1 MSVLSVDLG
10 TSNTV
15 AVLSALDRQPRV
27 VEVEGASS
35 MPSAVFAAEDGA
47 LIVGREAERRAR
59 LSPARYEPNPKRR
72 VDDGSLLLGDS
83 VVPVTNALAA
93 VLGKVAA
100 EVGRQLGGARPDEV
114 RLTHPAQWG
123 AARQNILLSAAR
135 QAGLGNPRLVPEP
148 VAAAAHFAAVTGVG
162 TKKPLAVYD
171 LGAGT
176 FDVAVVGGATV
187 LAEGGL
193 ADLGGLDVDQ
203 ALLDHIGRQVSA
215 RDPGGWQRLL
225 RPESTAD
232 RRAARALRE
241 DVRAAK
247 ESLSDHPQTEVPLPD
262 PFGDVLVT
270 RAELESLIR
279 PGLLRSVEVLASTVE
294 AAGTS
299 LGELAGIYLVGG
311 SSRIPLVA
319 TLIAERL
326 RVLPV
331 NLDQPETAVALGAH
345 HVNEDGT
352 SLRTRDVPPQLA
364 ETRTTAIH
372 PPARP
377 APSSVPAAPT
387 APPGVPAA
395 APATRAGQPGT
406 PMGPVQPGMPTAAP
420 APIGTAN
427 PVGPARAPATYAGQQ
442 GFAGHAPGHLGPP
455 VGPPAPG
462 LLAPGHPR
470 YGTGQPWAG
479 QPTPPKTAA
488 EQLGIVGCV
497 AMFVLGVGSLAAA
510 NFFMPAI
517 AVLSVPLFYAG
528 LRLARKH
535 PRPLPFF
542 CYGYAILI
550 AIMAILGVVAV
561 IARPAVTDASDLVL
575 PGILGGVAIVLA
587 LVPLIV
593 RAVREGARPPAV
605 R

>member
-1 MSVLSVDLG
+1 MRVLSVDLG

-15 AVLSALDRQPRV
+15 AVLSALDRPPRV
-27 VEVEGASS
+27 VEVEGAST
-35 MPSAVFAAEDGA
+35 MPSAVFAAEDGT

-59 LSPARYEPNPKRR
+59 LTPARYEPNPKRR

-83 VVPVTNALAA
+83 VVPVTNALGA

-100 EVGRQLGGARPDEV
+100 EVGRQLNGARPDEV

-123 AARQNILLSAAR
+123 AARRNILLASAR
-135 QAGLGNPRLVPEP
+135 QAGLGHPRLVPEP
-148 VAAAAHFAAVTGVG
+148 VAAAAHFAAVTGTV
-162 TKKPLAVYD
+162 TDQPLAVYD

-193 ADLGGLDVDQ
+193 PDLGGLDVDQ
-203 ALLDHIGRQVSA
+203 ALLDHIGRQVSV

-247 ESLSDHPQTEVPLPD
+247 ESLSDHPQTEVPLPE

-279 PGLLRSVEVLASTVE
+279 PRLLRSVEVLAATVQ

-299 LGELAGIYLVGG
+299 LGALAGIYLVGG

-364 ETRTTAIH
+364 ETRTTAIN
-372 PPARP
+372 PPPR
-377 APSSVPAAPT
+377 PT
-387 APPGVPAA
+387 APPPVMRPPAVLAGPPAGPPRFA
-395 APATRAGQPGT
+395 APP
-406 PMGPVQPGMPTAAP
+406 
-420 APIGTAN
+420 
-427 PVGPARAPATYAGQQ
+427 
-442 GFAGHAPGHLGPP
+442 PGHPA
-455 VGPPAPG
+455 PPAPG
-462 LLAPGHPR
+462 YGQ
-470 YGTGQPWAG
+470 YGTAHPWA
-479 QPTPPKTAA
+479 QPPKPPKTAA
-488 EQLGIVGCV
+488 DKLGIIGCIG
-497 AMFVLGVGSLAAA
+497 MFALALVSLWAA
-510 NFFMPAI
+510 NLIPVI
-517 AVLSVPLFYAG
+517 GVLCVPLVFGG
-528 LRLARKH
+528 LRLAGK
-535 PRPLPFF
+535 RPSPLSFF
-542 CYGYAILI
+542 CYGYAITLGTL
-550 AIMAILGVVAV
+550 AVLGVVRV
-561 IARPAVTDASDLVL
+561 IVSPAVTDSSDLVL
-575 PGILGGVAIVLA
+575 PGILGFVAIVLA
-587 LVPLIV
+587 VVPLSV
-593 RAVREGARPPAV
+593 RAVREGKRPPAPS

>member
-1 MSVLSVDLG
+1 MNVLSVDLG

-15 AVLSALDRQPRV
+15 AVLSALDRPPRV
-27 VEVEGASS
+27 VEVEGAST
-35 MPSAVFAAEDGA
+35 MPSAVFAAEDGT
-47 LIVGREAERRAR
+47 LVVGREADRRAR
-59 LSPARYEPNPKRR
+59 LTPARYEPNPKRR

-83 VVPVTNALAA
+83 VVPVTVALGA
-93 VLGKVAA
+93 VLGKVTA
-100 EVGRQLGGARPDEV
+100 EVGRQLNGARPEEV

-123 AARQNILLSAAR
+123 AARRNILVTAAR

-148 VAAAAHFAAVTGVG
+148 VAAAAHFAAVTGSAG
-162 TKKPLAVYD
+162 HQPLAVYD

-176 FDVAVVGGATV
+176 FDVAVVGGPTV

-193 ADLGGLDVDQ
+193 TDLGGLDVDQ
-203 ALLDHIGRQVSA
+203 ALLDHIGRQVSV
-215 RDPGGWQRLL
+215 RDPGSWQRLL

-232 RRAARALRE
+232 RRTARALRE

-247 ESLSDHPQTEVPLPD
+247 ESLSEHPQTEVPLPE

-270 RAELESLIR
+270 RAELEALIR
-279 PGLLRSVEVLASTVE
+279 PGLLRSVAVLAATVE

-299 LGELAGIYLVGG
+299 LRELAGIYLVGG

-326 RVLPV
+326 RVVPV

-364 ETRTTAIH
+364 ETRTTALH

-377 APSSVPAAPT
+377 PARPS
-387 APPGVPAA
+387 APPAGRPAVPTGPHAVL
-395 APATRAGQPGT
+395 GGIPGT
-406 PMGPVQPGMPTAAP
+406 PVPGAATIPAPQVGTPGMQAVPTRQPGF
-420 APIGTAN
+420 G
-427 PVGPARAPATYAGQQ
+427 
-442 GFAGHAPGHLGPP
+442 GPP
-455 VGPPAPG
+455 PGPPTGAPV
-462 LLAPGHPR
+462 PGYPQ
-470 YGTGQPWAG
+470 YGTGQPWAH
-479 QPTPPKTAA
+479 QPKQPKTAA
-488 EQLGIVGCV
+488 EQLGIVGCI
-497 AMFVLGVGSLAAA
+497 AMFALAAGSLAAV
-510 NFFMPAI
+510 NWGPPII
-517 AVLSVPLFYAG
+517 AALSVPLVYAG
-528 LRLARKH
+528 LRLAGKR

-542 CYGYAILI
+542 CYGYAIGLGLL
-550 AIMAILGVVAV
+550 AISVIVAV
-561 IARPAVTDASDLVL
+561 IVNPRSTDASDLTTAWIAG
-575 PGILGGVAIVLA
+575 GIAVVLA

-593 RAVREGARPPAV
+593 RAVREGRHPPAV